1 MQGFFWVCTII
12 EASFTWCYGFEMN
25 CKKCQF
31 FYITWDKNFPYGCKQ
46 YEIKSKTTPDVQ
58 VLVNTGIACL
68 GYQPKISLNT

>member
-1 MQGFFWVCTII
+1 MQ
-12 EASFTWCYGFEMN
+12 SFLVRTSIDAYYAWCYGCGMD

-31 FYITWDKNFPYGCKQ
+31 FYITWDKNFPYGCRL

-68 GYQPKISLNT
+68 GYQPKITMNH